1 MIKLVDLLNEID
13 IPKNKWVTIPASELK
28 DYSEEIYKL
37 IDNAYAPIGG
47 HPNYKSADNVTGR
60 EAEAEYE
67 VIDLDSDPEI
77 DAVSAAKPKAAGKK
91 FTATGHDG
99 SSPAKR
105 AVITHKIDRL
115 KQPGYYVEVSGK
127 IKDILLKAGVP
138 QVTDEATI
146 EKVLAG
152 KDVTMNDDGSY
163 VRSIGGNRSYKNII
177 RKTFGI
183 KFGFLKFFSYI

>member
-47 HPNYKSADNVTGR
+47 HPNYKSADNVSGS
-60 EAEAEYE
+60 ESDAEYE
-67 VIDLDSDPEI
+67 IIDLDNDPEI

-99 SSPAKR
+99 SSAAKSK
-105 AVITHKIDRL
+105 VVNHKADQL
-115 KQPGYYVEVSGK
+115 KSGGHH
-127 IKDILLKAGVP
+127 I
-138 QVTDEATI
+138 
-146 EKVLAG
+146 
-152 KDVTMNDDGSY
+152 
-163 VRSIGGNRSYKNII
+163 
-177 RKTFGI
+177 
-183 KFGFLKFFSYI
+183 

>member
-1 MIKLVDLLNEID
+1 MIKLIDLLNEID

-37 IDNAYAPIGG
+37 IDNAYAQIGG

-67 VIDLDSDPEI
+67 VIDLDDDPEI

-99 SSPAKR
+99 SSAAKSK
-105 AVITHKIDRL
+105 VVNHKADQL
-115 KQPGYYVEVSGK
+115 KSGGYYVEVSGK
-127 IKDILLKAGVP
+127 IKDIFKAKGVEP
-138 QVTDEATI
+138 INDE
-146 EKVLAG
+146 ELVRKVLKG
-152 KDVTMNDDGSY
+152 KEIEWLGNGEYKRT
-163 VRSIGGNRSYKNII
+163 IGGKEFT
-177 RKTFGI
+177 KALMGKPTV
-183 KFGFLKFFSYI
+183 

>member
-67 VIDLDSDPEI
+67 VIDLDDQLLNQKQQVKSLQQQDMM
-77 DAVSAAKPKAAGKK
+77 VL
-91 FTATGHDG
+91 
-99 SSPAKR
+99 
-105 AVITHKIDRL
+105 VQLNL
-115 KQPGYYVEVSGK
+115 K
-127 IKDILLKAGVP
+127 
-138 QVTDEATI
+138 
-146 EKVLAG
+146 
-152 KDVTMNDDGSY
+152 
-163 VRSIGGNRSYKNII
+163 
-177 RKTFGI
+177 
-183 KFGFLKFFSYI
+183 